1 MLILIV
7 VPAYNEEKMVGE
19 VVKGLNEFNYEVVVV
34 DDGSKDNT
42 SQIAKNAGAVVLRH
56 FINRGQGAALQ
67 TGFDY
72 AKKVGADIVVT
83 FDADGQN
90 KPEEVAKII
99 EPLLIGQIDVALG
112 SRFMERKSNVPL
124 IKKIV
129 LRGGILFERLFVG
142 VKLSDAHNG
151 FRAFSKKAINLIEL
165 NQDKMAH
172 ATEVI
177 QEIKKH
183 KLKFQEVPVT
193 MRYTEYSKQKGQS
206 VFNSIKIVSDL
217 FLSKVISK
225 K

>member
-1 MLILIV
+1 MRVLIV
-7 VPAYNEEKMVGE
+7 VPAYNEEKMVGQ
-19 VVKGLNEFNYEVVVV
+19 VVMSLKELKYDVVVI

-42 SQIAKNAGAVVLRH
+42 SKFAKNADAVVLRH
-56 FINRGQGAALQ
+56 FINRGQGATLQ

-72 AKKVGADIVVT
+72 AKKVNADIVVT

-90 KPEEVAKII
+90 KAEEVSKMI
-99 EPLLIGQIDVALG
+99 EPLLIGQVDVTLG
-112 SRFMERKSNVPL
+112 SRFMEKKSNVPF
-124 IKKIV
+124 IKHIV

-142 VKLSDAHNG
+142 VKLTDAHNG
-151 FRAFSKKAINLIEL
+151 FRAFSKKAINLISL
-165 NQDKMAH
+165 KQDKMAH

-183 KLKFQEVPVT
+183 NLKFKEIPVT
-193 MRYTEYSKQKGQS
+193 MQYTEYSKQKGQS
-206 VFNSIKIVSDL
+206 VFNSIRIVSDL

>member
-1 MLILIV
+1 MV